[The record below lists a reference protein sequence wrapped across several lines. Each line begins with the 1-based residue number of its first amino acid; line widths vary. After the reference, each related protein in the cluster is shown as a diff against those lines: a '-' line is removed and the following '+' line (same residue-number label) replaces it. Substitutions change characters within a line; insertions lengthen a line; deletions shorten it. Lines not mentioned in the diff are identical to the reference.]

1 MPFKSFITVLLILTG
16 FSAYAVERTEL
27 NKVLFS
33 VGEQSWTLRD
43 MELYQSVMS
52 DIFKKKTLSAFSKNE
67 FNDFL
72 VSRISLKEADVFQ
85 ISYDKKAVTEA
96 ERKRLTAFTK
106 EEIDR
111 EVTAVAKAEALIEIK
126 ESQHKDTAR
135 FNTWYELMKRKYVVR
150 IKSGEN
156 K

>member
-1 MPFKSFITVLLILTG
+1 MYLKRLSVLFLLLSSLG
-16 FSAYAVERTEL
+16 AYAAERTEL

-33 VGEQSWTLRD
+33 VGDQSWTLRD
-43 MELYQSVMS
+43 MELYRSVMS
-52 DIFKKKTLSAFSKNE
+52 DIYKKKSLTQFSKDE
-67 FNDFL
+67 FNDFI

-96 ERKRLTAFTK
+96 ERKRLAAFTK
-106 EEIDR
+106 EEVDR

-126 ESQHKDTAR
+126 EAQHKDNAR